1 MCIRPS
7 KSLTRLFSDAF
18 LFCKDTKN
26 FQISK
31 CTKSVLYDKKQAKM
45 SKNSKHKKIVNYWLS
60 IRYILLI
67 SIVFTELY
75 RVWVHNATCKYLF
88 TGGIRF
94 IGTWCRFNRT
104 WIWYSCG
111 KSLCFYDFCVVI
123 YGLWML
129 LFFYFVSIFVCNIL
143 RNHC

>member
-60 IRYILLI
+60 VRYILLI
-67 SIVFTELY
+67 SIVFTALY
-75 RVWVHNATCKYLF
+75 RVWAQSKKL
-88 TGGIRF
+88 
-94 IGTWCRFNRT
+94 
-104 WIWYSCG
+104 S
-111 KSLCFYDFCVVI
+111 D
-123 YGLWML
+123 
-129 LFFYFVSIFVCNIL
+129 
-143 RNHC
+143 